1 MQTAKRNPDAHPAAV
16 RTSGGRGLH
25 AGSSGGRGQE
35 FTDPK
40 PSPGRPMCTN
50 QASAFIV
57 LSSLPAT
64 AQGSD
69 ARPVLTVLVQQ
80 DCSATGIPQCP
91 VQSMSSSDGSPA
103 VRSLEHRMHPRAAR
117 AHFLSGNRRCGRQV
131 CSLPGLRER
140 PLNRTPPLQ
149 TQLEDD
155 KWLTANILK
164 PPQSCC
170 PLGLRAWSPKMMKPL
185 FRKTTWPT
193 PCALLGHFLKLIPG
207 DVVLRHL

>member
-1 MQTAKRNPDAHPAAV
+1 M
-16 RTSGGRGLH
+16 GGQG
-25 AGSSGGRGQE
+25 
-35 FTDPK
+35 FTDLK

-50 QASAFIV
+50 PASAFIV

-69 ARPVLTVLVQQ
+69 ARPVLTVLVQR
-80 DCSATGIPQCP
+80 DYSATGISQCP

-103 VRSLEHRMHPRAAR
+103 VCSLEHRMYPRAAR

-140 PLNRTPPLQ
+140 PLNPTPPLQ

-155 KWLTANILK
+155 KWLTAPSKYFEAASVLLL
-164 PPQSCC
+164 SWAS
-170 PLGLRAWSPKMMKPL
+170 GLEPENDEVVIQ
-185 FRKTTWPT
+185 KTTRLT
-193 PCALLGHFLKLIPG
+193 PCALLGHFLKPIPG